1 MEETQPTTI
10 DNITEQFDKIME
22 GLIAFRTQTQ
32 ILQQQ
37 IKTLEK
43 NIKKEYRV
51 LKKEAEKN
59 RNKGNKNPSGFAK
72 PTKVTPELC
81 EFMNCEKGCD
91 IARTDVTKALI
102 HYIQENKLHQIENK
116 KIIQPDEKLKTL
128 LGIDDNNPVPLTYFN
143 IQQYMNKHFI
153 GSKKQ
158 TSIENKSIICMT
170 EL

>member
-22 GLIAFRTQTQ
+22 GLNAFRTQTQ

-59 RNKGNKNPSGFAK
+59 EAEKKAARHQQPHFTSLPDVGAVSDKRSFD
-72 PTKVTPELC
+72 
-81 EFMNCEKGCD
+81 EFLAQQN
-91 IARTDVTKALI
+91 L
-102 HYIQENKLHQIENK
+102 QE
-116 KIIQPDEKLKTL
+116 
-128 LGIDDNNPVPLTYFN
+128 
-143 IQQYMNKHFI
+143 
-153 GSKKQ
+153 
-158 TSIENKSIICMT
+158 
-170 EL
+170 